1 MSERLEEIL
10 VKYLMF
16 VCTDPDTAPDETG
29 EGTIDVEE
37 WVEKHDASGKRLIGD
52 RTRPAE
58 DATIVRRRKGEVL
71 VTDGPY
77 AESRDWIAGF
87 DVLDCED
94 LDEAIAIAAEHPMA
108 AGGRIELRPFW
119 VD

>member
-1 MSERLEEIL
+1 M
-10 VKYLMF
+10 KYLML
-16 VCTDPDTAPDETG
+16 VCIDPDAQPDESSESTL
-29 EGTIDVEE
+29 DVEE
-37 WVEKHDASGKRLIGD
+37 WVEKYDGNGKRLLGE

-77 AESRDWIAGF
+77 AESHDWIAGF
-87 DVLDCED
+87 DVLEAED
-94 LDEAIAIAAEHPMA
+94 LDEAIAIAAEHPMS
-108 AGGRIELRPFW
+108 AGGRLELRPFW